1 MILRQAQ
8 DERPG
13 GAGRDCHVAAL
24 LAVSVLFVKGGS
36 GCGLELG
43 GPRGTSAGYGVQ
55 LQQQLPHDCH
65 QGHFAQLCSADAVA
79 GKSLPTPGCCGLRP
93 CWPSRAPV
101 VLDGVR
107 HGWIGSRAFDRCPET
122 RGRRHTGR
130 PMPFR
135 HTGPTRATRRPGRL
149 RSGHPHRAR
158 CDRPQPVGET
168 PRSAPGVPG
177 EVPGT
182 DHPAFRS
189 PGPTRRCVFVRNP
202 GRVDCERGTNGSSPG
217 CAGRPTAPDGA
228 GGPATGLGR
237 PPGPGWEQVGRPAI
251 PREQHGVQT
260 VGLGL
265 ITTGPSKGP
274 DLVGMGNMHRHS
286 NLAQRLRH
294 QCFITA
300 SGFTNRQQGP

>member
-1 MILRQAQ
+1 
-8 DERPG
+8 
-13 GAGRDCHVAAL
+13 
-24 LAVSVLFVKGGS
+24 
-36 GCGLELG
+36 
-43 GPRGTSAGYGVQ
+43 
-55 LQQQLPHDCH
+55 
-65 QGHFAQLCSADAVA
+65 
-79 GKSLPTPGCCGLRP
+79 
-93 CWPSRAPV
+93 
-101 VLDGVR
+101 
-107 HGWIGSRAFDRCPET
+107 
-122 RGRRHTGR
+122 
-130 PMPFR
+130 MPFR

-177 EVPGT
+177 EVPGEVHGT

-217 CAGRPTAPDGA
+217 SAGRPTAPDGA

-251 PREQHGVQT
+251 PREHHGVQT

-294 QCFITA
+294 QCFISA
-300 SGFTNRQQGP
+300 SGFTNRQQRALRPQPTHQLSNASRGVGKASRAIFVHRHVQFPFAHVDPCCRLVHLSPPWSWCDNGGAGTLHTCIAGPKPVYPFGAARCLMGGVSYCETVQPSCHARPT